1 MPRAEA
7 RRFREGEAEVLVAT
21 DAIGMGLNIGPLR
34 RVVFSSL
41 TKWDGKQDRP
51 LSVQEIKQIGGR
63 AGRFGGGG
71 AHAEGMVA
79 VLERGGSPAE
89 ITHALTRAAWR
100 RDDRAAGEGQGDRR
114 EDATSGKVSRRG
126 RTAKARRT

>member
-1 MPRAEA
+1 VRRAEA

-63 AGRFGGGG
+63 AGRFGG
-71 AHAEGMVA
+71 AHVEGIVA

-100 RDDRAAGEGQGDRR
+100 RDDRAAGLGQGDRR

-126 RTAKARRT
+126 RTVKARRT

>member
-1 MPRAEA
+1 VPRAEA

-41 TKWDGKQDRP
+41 TKWDGKQDRS

-63 AGRFGGGG
+63 AGRFGGG
-71 AHAEGMVA
+71 AC
-79 VLERGGSPAE
+79 RGY
-89 ITHALTRAAWR
+89 
-100 RDDRAAGEGQGDRR
+100 
-114 EDATSGKVSRRG
+114 RRG
-126 RTAKARRT
+126 AGARRLPGGDHPCADAGRVAAR

>member
-1 MPRAEA
+1 VPRAEA

-41 TKWDGKQDRP
+41 TKWDGKQDRS

-63 AGRFGGGG
+63 AGRFGGG
-71 AHAEGMVA
+71 HAEGIVA
-79 VLERGGSPAE
+79 GLERGGSPAE

-100 RDDRAAGEGQGDRR
+100 RDDRAVGEGQGDRR